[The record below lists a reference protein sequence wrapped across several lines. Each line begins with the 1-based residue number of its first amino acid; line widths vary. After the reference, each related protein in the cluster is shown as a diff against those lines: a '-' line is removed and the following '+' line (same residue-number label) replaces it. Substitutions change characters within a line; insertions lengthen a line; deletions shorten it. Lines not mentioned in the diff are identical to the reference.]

1 MMSQAPAPLTPFN
14 SPIETGVRAL
24 IILAESYPENLD
36 LQRILEFDYLMVHS
50 GDVGGPPSL
59 HPALPLRSGELLVRR
74 RLIERGLLLMM
85 SRGLILRVAAES
97 GLAYQAHDSAGP
109 FLDAL
114 SADYINELKQRSAWV
129 VSTFGHMSDAEI
141 RQALSRIYDQWT
153 REFQVYERPGIK
165 E

>member
-1 MMSQAPAPLTPFN
+1 MMSQATAPLTPFN

-24 IILAESYPENLD
+24 ILLAESYPEKLD

-85 SRGLILRVAAES
+85 SRGLIKRVATES
-97 GLAYQAHDSAGP
+97 GLSYQADDNAGP

-114 SADYINELKQRSAWV
+114 SADYLNELKQRSAWV
-129 VSTFGHMSDAEI
+129 LSTFGHMSDADI
-141 RQALSRIYDQWT
+141 REALSKIYDQWT
-153 REFQVYERPGIK
+153 REFQVHERPGI
-165 E
+165 